1 MPLSD
6 PRFICLTQ
14 WLEKYFGEPV
24 SISLVSGDA
33 SFRRYFR
40 VIRPNSNYIAVDSPV
55 DLVPIDPFI
64 EMANAYTLAG
74 LKVPKVIATDKTQGF
89 MLLSD
94 LGDIQLLNQLTENTV
109 HHYYSEALNLLPKV
123 TRVNGT
129 TQHALPQFDQAF
141 ILKELNIFNEWLL
154 EFHLNLKIDSETQT
168 MLDTCFEDLTNN
180 ALQQPQY
187 AMHRDYHS
195 RNIMLQ
201 DNQLHLIDFQ
211 DTVIGP
217 VTYDAVSL
225 LRDCYIIWPEE
236 CIQQLMQHHYQLC
249 KAHKLINESISFAQ
263 YQHWFDLMGMQR
275 HIKIAGIFARLYH
288 RDNKSGYL
296 KDIPQALKYLIQ
308 VSAKYSEFASLKHW
322 IECEILPRVED
333 KL

>member
-6 PRFICLTQ
+6 PRFIFLTQ
-14 WLEKYFGEPV
+14 WLNSYFGEPV
-24 SISLVSGDA
+24 SITLISGDA
-33 SFRRYFR
+33 SFRRYYR
-40 VIRPNSNYIAVDSPV
+40 VIQRDCSFIAVDSPP
-55 DLVPIDPFI
+55 DLVPIEPFI
-64 EMANAYTLAG
+64 ELVAAYTEANLS
-74 LKVPKVIATDKTQGF
+74 VPNVIANDKNLGF

-94 LGDIQLLNQLTENTV
+94 LGDVQLLNRLTEDTV
-109 HHYYSEALNLLPKV
+109 QRYYCEALNLLPKV
-123 TRVNGT
+123 TTVNST
-129 TQHALPQFDQAF
+129 EQHSLPQFDKPF

-154 EFHLNLKIDSETQT
+154 DVHLDFRINPETQA
-168 MLDTCFEDLTNN
+168 MLDYCFDALSLS

-195 RNIMLQ
+195 RNIMLH
-201 DNQLHLIDFQ
+201 NEQLHLIDFQ

-225 LRDCYIIWPEE
+225 LRDCYVVWPEE
-236 CIQQLMQHHYQLC
+236 CVKKLMMHHYQLC
-249 KAHKLINESISFAQ
+249 KQHNLIDDGTDFLQ
-263 YQHWFDLMGMQR
+263 YQRCFDLMGMQR

-288 RDNKSGYL
+288 RDNKNGYL
-296 KDIPQALKYLIQ
+296 KDIPQALNYVID
-308 VSAKYSEFASLKHW
+308 VAAKYPEFISLSSW